1 MARLFAGAAGSV
13 KQRLH
18 IRRVSAYVRLM
29 QERNSSERIQRV
41 RIGLTGLAFVFLL
54 VLLGTAV
61 SRSGDDPAVGAAE
74 ANGLGND
81 AEPEEPLA
89 QIGVAPGQSSSQN
102 DSSGTARTQ

>member
-1 MARLFAGAAGSV
+1 
-13 KQRLH
+13 
-18 IRRVSAYVRLM
+18 M
-29 QERNSSERIQRV
+29 QEPNSSERIQRV

-61 SRSGDDPAVGAAE
+61 SRSGEDPAAAPSQ

-81 AEPEEPLA
+81 VEPEEPLA

-102 DSSGTARTQ
+102 GAGDSAPTP